1 MFGGSSNLDVQRH
14 LHVVLAVRLAA
25 PFARRNTTAHLS
37 PKSIVAAAAVTAADA
52 NVLDAVDMNY
62 ISEVLQLDLEGGPTD
77 PTDHIAARKWL
88 ETKYR
93 SLPKRR

>member
-1 MFGGSSNLDVQRH
+1 M
-14 LHVVLAVRLAA
+14 
-25 PFARRNTTAHLS
+25 
-37 PKSIVAAAAVTAADA
+37 TAADA